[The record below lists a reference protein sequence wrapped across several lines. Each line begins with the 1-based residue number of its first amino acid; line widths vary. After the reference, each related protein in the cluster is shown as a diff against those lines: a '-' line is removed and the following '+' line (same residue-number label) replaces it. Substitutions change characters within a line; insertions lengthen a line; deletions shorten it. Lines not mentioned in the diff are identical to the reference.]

1 MSKISRRTGSGSL
14 GMKRARK
21 SRRTV
26 VRSHTMKIEWASD
39 FHSDGT
45 RRSRPRPSGMHGWL
59 AKMRGTLIGDEKL
72 RSRGMREIREAKALR
87 KWEKENKNKK
97 NAFRPQRQSGGFFS
111 FFSSSKKPAR
121 RPTLHRS
128 STSASK
134 RPQPPSRHS
143 SRSTPQR
150 GPSRSSR
157 GPQQHQQH
165 QHHRGATRRG
175 TARGGT
181 PARQGTR
188 PSVRR

>member
-1 MSKISRRTGSGSL
+1 
-14 GMKRARK
+14 
-21 SRRTV
+21 
-26 VRSHTMKIEWASD
+26 MKIEWASD

-87 KWEKENKNKK
+87 N
-97 NAFRPQRQSGGFFS
+97 
-111 FFSSSKKPAR
+111 SSKKPAR